1 MKKESIKIENK
12 GQWLAC
18 SYCSLAF
25 SSEEQYYIHA
35 RNQHAGRNKKL
46 PDRIAQLS
54 EEVG

>member
-1 MKKESIKIENK
+1 MKESIKVEKK

-25 SSEEQYYIHA
+25 SSEEQYYMHA
-35 RNQHAGRNKKL
+35 RNEHARRKEKL

>member
-1 MKKESIKIENK
+1 MKESIKVAKK

-18 SYCSLAF
+18 SYCNLAF
-25 SSEEQYYIHA
+25 SSEEQYYIHT